1 MAEEYPEQLFLQE
14 KPSRALLIIEAL
26 GKTYASVVT
35 KEINSTFAH
44 TTKILSK
51 MEQYGLV
58 KFTVEGR
65 VKYVELSE
73 RGYDVVDALKNLI
86 ITLKGD
92 VTHEENVPEDS
103 QPDIMVTKEIDSESR
118 HIQDRIDKLNL
129 KIETIYND
137 LSSSGTDPDTI
148 ARRLGPFSRDI
159 RIIDNLIGS
168 SKNTIESGVVNSL
181 NDIRTRLEYL
191 LNQ

>member
-14 KPSRALLIIEAL
+14 KPSLALLTIGAL
-26 GKTYASVVT
+26 GKTYASVIT

-73 RGYDVVDALKNLI
+73 LGYDVVEALNNLI

-92 VTHEENVPEDS
+92 VTHEETVPEDS
-103 QPDIMVTKEIDSESR
+103 QPDIAITTEIDSESR
-118 HIQDRIDKLNL
+118 HIQDRIDKLSS

-137 LSSSGTDPDTI
+137 LSDSGTDSNTI

-159 RIIDNLIGS
+159 KIIDNLIGS
-168 SKNTIESGVVNSL
+168 SPNTIESAVVNSL
-181 NDIRTRLEYL
+181 NDIRRRFEYL

>member
-14 KPSRALLIIEAL
+14 KPSRALLTIDAL